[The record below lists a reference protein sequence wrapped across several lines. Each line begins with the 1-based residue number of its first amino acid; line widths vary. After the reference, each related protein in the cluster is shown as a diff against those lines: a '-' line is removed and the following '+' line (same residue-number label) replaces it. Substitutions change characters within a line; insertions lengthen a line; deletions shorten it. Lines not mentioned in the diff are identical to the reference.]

1 MTMRRTRRN
10 AVLWLS
16 RHPTTN
22 LLAWGGTTLVWT
34 LPKKGLTA
42 YHQRAYKQ
50 RVTTSGRPLAAS
62 VSAGSAASSSTEAV
76 TVESEVISSSP
87 LSGGAQRK
95 SKTTTTKAITKATT
109 KATTTATG
117 GVVHMP
123 DTARVLGRGDL
134 ARAWA
139 AIIDQVAAWGPV
151 IDAEATSVAYAA
163 EELELAAGDIAAA
176 IDDIGAML
184 ALGNF
189 DRRVLAQVRTAAIS
203 LTDAA
208 AHYRAARQEVNRRH
222 VDQVEQE
229 STGVPMARRPGSV
242 LIAGRGVEQLSV
254 KRSVRAITLHISG
267 FLPEFGE
274 VIASTGSHL
283 MTNKWAL
290 ALWGQATDELA
301 DQLGSCGVDRHVCA
315 KIRAAADDLRGA
327 GISLH
332 AAVQLLGRLYASQAA
347 AETAGA
353 TVTPIR

>member
-1 MTMRRTRRN
+1 M
-10 AVLWLS
+10 
-16 RHPTTN
+16 
-22 LLAWGGTTLVWT
+22 WT

-50 RVTTSGRPLAAS
+50 RVTTSGKPLAAS
-62 VSAGSAASSSTEAV
+62 VPVESADTEAV
-76 TVESEVISSSP
+76 IVESEVISPPP

-95 SKTTTTKAITKATT
+95 SKTTAKAITKATT
-109 KATTTATG
+109 TTTATG

-151 IDAEATSVAYAA
+151 IDTEATSVAYAA

-176 IDDIGAML
+176 IDDFGAML

-254 KRSVRAITLHISG
+254 KRSVRAIVLHIGG

-332 AAVQLLGRLYASQAA
+332 VAVQLLGRLYASQAA